1 MGLISIGDV
10 VKLLIEDKNL
20 LMTNM
25 VKYILGVG
33 NDE

>member
-20 LMTNM
+20 LITNM
-25 VKYILGVG
+25 EKYILGIG
-33 NDE
+33 YGE